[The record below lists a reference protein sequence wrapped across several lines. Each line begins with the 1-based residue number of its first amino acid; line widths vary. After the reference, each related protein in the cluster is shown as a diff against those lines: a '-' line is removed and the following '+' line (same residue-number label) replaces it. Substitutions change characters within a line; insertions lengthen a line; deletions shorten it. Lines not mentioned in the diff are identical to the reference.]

1 MNCAD
6 CSEPVTEAD
15 RRNARGCA
23 RCRKLLHAEC
33 SMSGFDE
40 EDLCEPCHLVREA
53 EYVLDRAADC
63 DFTAKEVKNGAL
75 DWWIQLET
83 DA

>member
-1 MNCAD
+1 
-6 CSEPVTEAD
+6 
-15 RRNARGCA
+15 
-23 RCRKLLHAEC
+23 
-33 SMSGFDE
+33 MSGFDE
-40 EDLCEPCHLVREA
+40 EDLCEPCHLAREA